1 MEKEEENLNK
11 QTVEFNFSLPFR
23 DYHLVSQDYII
34 NKSVLENWTL
44 NRIKVPDFKNRD
56 EMKDWII
63 AMEYLI
69 TMKRL
74 TLVGAP
80 YFFMVF
86 SSS

>member
-44 NRIKVPDFKNRD
+44 NRIKVPDFSF
-56 EMKDWII
+56 
-63 AMEYLI
+63 LI
-69 TMKRL
+69 QC
-74 TLVGAP
+74 
-80 YFFMVF
+80 
-86 SSS
+86 